1 MRQETLP
8 VEEDEGSFDLRW
20 ITDRLSF
27 ARLAVRRHPVVFLA
41 AIVVP
46 TALGVAASWAIPK
59 RYYVETKLLAP
70 RPDLIAML
78 TNPGRTFSVD
88 ERANSRAA
96 LELLR
101 RDNLIAAI
109 RDTGLVAQWRAT
121 RPPLLRLKDRIAF
134 GHVLTD
140 AELTDVLVET
150 LKKRFTAYTEPQD
163 DGSGSLTVGLTWNDP
178 QMTVRLLNATL
189 RGFLDFRQSNEL
201 AILGESIGILEERLT
216 DARRDLEVA
225 LEGAKAAVPRRSAR
239 AETTAIPEPAPS
251 PAPDPRLVA
260 DLAQVRSSLAGKR
273 RALDELVA
281 FRQRRIEE
289 LQTQLTEQRAV
300 YSENHPIVAN
310 TRRSLEAVAADSPQI
325 AELRREVADLENR
338 YIQLGGAS
346 AELGDGGGTAPTSRG
361 TYGGNTVVAIDP
373 GRLRPAEDFER
384 SRLTAAIAR
393 YYSASDRLEG
403 AKLERDS
410 AEASA
415 RYRFVVVQP
424 PLKPRGPS
432 NKVLRAAVAVVGLVA
447 GILFGPLAAVAIEAR
462 RGRVVQAWQIERSLG
477 LPILAVLPGMP
488 PGDQELQV

>member
-8 VEEDEGSFDLRW
+8 VEEDEGSFDLSW

-27 ARLAVRRHPVVFLA
+27 TWLAVRRHPIVVLLV
-41 AIVVP
+41 IVVP
-46 TALGVAASWAIPK
+46 AALGVLAARAIPN

-70 RPDLIAML
+70 RPDLIATL

-96 LELLR
+96 LELMR
-101 RDNLIAAI
+101 RDNLLAAI

-121 RPPLLRLKDRIAF
+121 RTPLLRLKDRIAF
-134 GHVLTD
+134 GRELTD
-140 AELTDVLVET
+140 TELTDVLVDT

-178 QMTVRLLNATL
+178 QMTIRLLNATL

-216 DARRDLEVA
+216 DARRDLEAA

-239 AETTAIPEPAPS
+239 AETAAIPEPAPT
-251 PAPDPRLVA
+251 PTLDPRLVA

-346 AELGDGGGTAPTSRG
+346 AEVGDGGTAATARG
-361 TYGGNTVVAIDP
+361 TYGSTVVAIDP

-424 PLKPRGPS
+424 PLKPRGAS
-432 NKVLRAAVAVVGLVA
+432 NKVLKAAVGIGGFIA
-447 GILFGPLAAVAIEAR
+447 GILFGPLSAVAIEVR
-462 RGRVVQAWQIERSLG
+462 RGRVVQPWQIERSLG
-477 LPILAVLPGMP
+477 LPILAVLPGVR
-488 PGDQELQV
+488 PGDQELKA